1 MRGRPD
7 AWPPLCLAGDLA
19 ISCHLAVA
27 LQCLAHTCFLDSRRQ
42 YSANRAGLAVPSSL
56 SLLAAAIR
64 SACGTLR
71 QWQQRQQ
78 DIWEGHAAH
87 AVQITVDV
95 TDWPCEVATDI
106 RRPAGDWML
115 HPVARALH
123 AVTAQMPN
131 GGGGSGSSIRGA
143 GADSCSLLLCSVG
156 PQSGEQPGTAAAEAG
171 PGQQL
176 ADQQQQTLPQQQA
189 EEHEQEAAAGAASA
203 LQVPPARGAAMS
215 LLVECLALSLAKLVC
230 CDNDATSN
238 SAKTVGANVDV
249 SIMNVTPHSIAAV
262 PLLMSTAAS
271 PLCR

>member
-1 MRGRPD
+1 
-7 AWPPLCLAGDLA
+7 
-19 ISCHLAVA
+19 
-27 LQCLAHTCFLDSRRQ
+27 
-42 YSANRAGLAVPSSL
+42 
-56 SLLAAAIR
+56 
-64 SACGTLR
+64 
-71 QWQQRQQ
+71 
-78 DIWEGHAAH
+78 
-87 AVQITVDV
+87 
-95 TDWPCEVATDI
+95 
-106 RRPAGDWML
+106 ML

-230 CDNDATSN
+230 CDNDATSLYTTFVF
-238 SAKTVGANVDV
+238 SDAPSLRQYGCMEPHLLPEFQTLAANEACEVV
-249 SIMNVTPHSIAAV
+249 QRACARLALLIAQPFQLPSSENLQGTPPGRQAGQD
-262 PLLMSTAAS
+262 M
-271 PLCR
+271 